1 MLSVVCL
8 LAFPGLRKNTA
19 SSGSADVARYFD
31 RTLFTISTWVWSLL
45 GVNCFSIGF
54 LPGFLNLS
62 GNRAIYIYIVIGS
75 CGAEFARSLLW
86 TKSLLY
92 LS

>member
-31 RTLFTISTWVWSLL
+31 RTLFYNFHVGVVAVGGKLL
-45 GVNCFSIGF
+45 
-54 LPGFLNLS
+54 LHRLS
-62 GNRAIYIYIVIGS
+62 VRIFESKRQPRNIHIHRY
-75 CGAEFARSLLW
+75 R
-86 TKSLLY
+86 
-92 LS
+92 